1 MEIMTDNRNRT
12 SSDVKSTLSKN
23 GGNLGANGCV
33 SYIFHK
39 KGVLVFE
46 SSVISEDDAMAIA
59 IEAGAEDVISEDD
72 SVVVYTS
79 PDDFENVLKAFDD
92 KGIAHV
98 SAEVTMVPDT
108 YQEVSA
114 DRVDKILA
122 LVEKLEDF
130 DDVQAVYTN
139 LKIPDDYQ
147 A

>member
-1 MEIMTDNRNRT
+1 
-12 SSDVKSTLSKN
+12 LSKN

>member
-1 MEIMTDNRNRT
+1 M
-12 SSDVKSTLSKN
+12 
-23 GGNLGANGCV
+23 

-46 SSVISEDDAMAIA
+46 SSVISEDDAMGIA
-59 IEAGAEDVISEDD
+59 IDAGAEDVISEDD

>member
-46 SSVISEDDAMAIA
+46 KSVISEDDAMAIA
-59 IEAGAEDVISEDD
+59 IDAGAEDVMSEDD

-79 PDDFENVLKAFDD
+79 QEEFENVLKAFDD
-92 KGIAHV
+92 KGIAHI

-122 LVEKLEDF
+122 LIEKLEEF

-139 LKIPDDYQ
+139 LKIPEDYQ
-147 A
+147 G